1 MARYIALRFGFAI
14 LTVIGVSI
22 IVFALARLS
31 GDVTGTLIAPET
43 ARNPEAFAKARHD
56 LGLDKS
62 YPEQYGIWVRN
73 MFEGDFGESIV
84 FKRPTLELYRDKFP
98 VTLKLAAVAFAF
110 SVLVAIPIGVTS
122 ALRPGSLWDRAATG
136 FALLGQAAPSF
147 FVAILLIFF
156 LSVKLGWLP
165 TSGPGGIKYYIM
177 PALSLSWFSI
187 AALARL
193 TRSAM
198 LEVLDRDHIKLARL
212 NGVPERRIIWRHAL
226 KNAAIP
232 VLTLSSLQFVFFISG
247 SVVIETIFAWPGIG
261 QLSIQ
266 AIRSRDYPM
275 VQTVVLLTSSLVVL
289 TTLLVDLM
297 YAWVDPRIRYGRA

>member
-1 MARYIALRFGFAI
+1 MVRYIALRLGLAVVTVFGI
-14 LTVIGVSI
+14 SI
-22 IVFALARLS
+22 VVFSLARLS
-31 GDVTGTLIAPET
+31 GDVTATLIPPET
-43 ARNPEAFAKARHD
+43 AGNPEQYERLKKD

-62 YPEQYGIWVRN
+62 YPEQYVIWVGN
-73 MFEGDFGESIV
+73 MMQGDFGDSITFRES
-84 FKRPTLELYRDKFP
+84 TLSLYFDKFP
-98 VTLKLAAVAFAF
+98 YTIRLAAAAF
-110 SVLVAIPIGVTS
+110 VLAVLIGIPIGVTT
-122 ALRPGSLWDRAATG
+122 ALRPNSLWDRVASVV
-136 FALLGQAAPSF
+136 ALLGQASPSF

-165 TSGPGGIKYYIM
+165 TSGPGGWKNYVM
-177 PALSLSWFSI
+177 PAMSLSLFSI

-212 NGVPERRIIWRHAL
+212 NGFSERSIIWRHAL
-226 KNAAIP
+226 KNASIP
-232 VLTLSSLQFVFFISG
+232 ILTLASLQFVFFISG

-275 VQTVVLLTSSLVVL
+275 VQTIVLLTSSLVVL
-289 TTLLVDLM
+289 ITLAVDLL
-297 YAWVDPRIRYGRA
+297 YAWVDPRIRYGS

>member
-1 MARYIALRFGFAI
+1 MARYVVIRLGFAMV
-14 LTVIGVSI
+14 TVVGVSI

-31 GDVTGTLIAPET
+31 GDVASTLISPET
-43 ARNPEAFAKARHD
+43 ARNPELFEKARHD

-62 YPEQYGIWVRN
+62 YPEQYGIWVGN
-73 MFEGDFGESIV
+73 MLQGDFGESIV
-84 FKRPTLELYRDKFP
+84 FKRPTLELYGDKFP
-98 VTLKLAAVAFAF
+98 FTLRLAAVAFAF
-110 SVLVAIPIGVTS
+110 SVVVAIPIGVTS
-122 ALRPGSLWDRAATG
+122 ALRPGSIWDRAATG
-136 FALLGQAAPSF
+136 FALMGQAAPSF

-165 TSGPGGIKYYIM
+165 TSGPGGFKYYLM

-289 TTLLVDLM
+289 TTLFVDLV